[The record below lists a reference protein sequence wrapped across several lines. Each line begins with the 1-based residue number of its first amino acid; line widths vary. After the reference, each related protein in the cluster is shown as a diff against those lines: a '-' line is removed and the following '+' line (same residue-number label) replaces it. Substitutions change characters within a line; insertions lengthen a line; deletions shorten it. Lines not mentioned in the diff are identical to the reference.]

1 MQSLRLCFRTV
12 SFQKVVKLAQI
23 KKMHENCFRTVS
35 FQKVVKQGLQ
45 DTLIL
50 LSFRTVS
57 FQKVVKLPILLGSLG
72 GWF

>member
-1 MQSLRLCFRTV
+1 
-12 SFQKVVKLAQI
+12 
-23 KKMHENCFRTVS
+23 MHENGFRTVS